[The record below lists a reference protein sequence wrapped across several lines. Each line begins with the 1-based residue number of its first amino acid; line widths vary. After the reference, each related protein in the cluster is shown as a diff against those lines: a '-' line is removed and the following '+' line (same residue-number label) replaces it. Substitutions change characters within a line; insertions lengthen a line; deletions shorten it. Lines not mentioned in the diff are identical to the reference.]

1 MYRLARDM
9 EEADL
14 TILRAYVEDAARSGA
29 AQLPAEPRLS
39 ETLDISRGRLR
50 TLLKRLEG
58 EGLIWRHVGKG
69 TFVGPRHIDLASP
82 QWSEGISIGDI
93 MDARLLL
100 EPQLAAQAAIKAHP
114 ADLQKLDRCL
124 AEMHEAPSFLHWR
137 RLDERLHRYI
147 AEAAHNHLL
156 LLIYETL
163 RSQGRAHLDRRLEDK
178 FGHHKGS
185 SDTDR
190 QHKLIVDAI
199 RNGDPDHAETSMR
212 EHLRSVRATL
222 FGLR

>member
-1 MYRLARDM
+1 M
-9 EEADL
+9 EEADDL
-14 TILRAYVEDAARSGA
+14 SLLRSYVEDVARSGT
-29 AQLPAEPRLS
+29 AQLLAEPRLS

-50 TLLKRLEG
+50 TLLKRLED

-69 TFVGPRHIDLASP
+69 TFVGPRLVDPTSP
-82 QWSEGISIGDI
+82 EWSEGISIDDI
-93 MDARLLL
+93 MDARQLL

-114 ADLQKLDRCL
+114 ADLQKLDRGL
-124 AEMHEAPSFLHWR
+124 AEMLEAPAFLQWR

-163 RSQGRAHLDRRLEDK
+163 RSQGRALLDHRLEEK
-178 FGHHKGS
+178 FGHHTGTR
-185 SDTDR
+185 DTDR
-190 QHKLIVDAI
+190 QHKAIVDAI
-199 RNGDPDHAETSMR
+199 RSGDPDQAEESMR

>member
-1 MYRLARDM
+1 MREADDLALLRSYV
-9 EEADL
+9 EEA
-14 TILRAYVEDAARSGA
+14 ARNGA

-39 ETLDISRGRLR
+39 EELAISRGRLR

-69 TFVGPRHIDLASP
+69 TFVGPRHVDPASP
-82 QWSEGISIGDI
+82 EWSEGISIGDI
-93 MDARLLL
+93 MDARQLL
-100 EPQLAAQAAIKAHP
+100 EPQLAAQAAIKARP

-124 AEMHEAPSFLHWR
+124 AEMRDAPSFPHWK
-137 RLDERLHRYI
+137 RLDERLHRLI

-163 RSQGRAHLDRRLEDK
+163 RSQGRAFLDHRLEEV
-178 FGHHKGS
+178 FGHHS
-185 SDTDR
+185 TSRETDR
-190 QHKLIVDAI
+190 QHQEIVDAI
-199 RNGDPDHAETSMR
+199 RRNDPDQAEAAMR
-212 EHLRSVRATL
+212 DHLRWVRSTL